1 MGTESVE
8 DRGEL
13 PEVMLEL
20 LLPLT
25 YILDAFIC
33 GEVVKL
39 TRQGPHIILKAL
51 LHVVHSSHKWI
62 MNSFLDVRVK
72 FRKL

>member
-1 MGTESVE
+1 MGAESVE

-25 YILDAFIC
+25 YILDA
-33 GEVVKL
+33 
-39 TRQGPHIILKAL
+39 
-51 LHVVHSSHKWI
+51 
-62 MNSFLDVRVK
+62 SFVDRLSN
-72 FRKL
+72 